1 MASGNTITDSLADSI
16 PTMIAAARIVREFV
30 GVMPN
35 LVDRQRLSENTG
47 TVWNEVSMAK
57 MSAQAITE
65 STELDN
71 PQQMSDTL
79 LSITPTVIGVHTVL
93 TDRVAMRISANA
105 FAQTGSLAQN
115 AIERKKDEDGLTAI
129 DGASTEMG
137 TGGVA
142 LDTSLIA
149 HAVYRI
155 TSNTNEPAPAS
166 APISAVFHG
175 FQLADIDD
183 QLTVHAIA
191 TNTGGAVTE
200 SSVGGAVLTSGIAAE
215 TFQNKYRGTV
225 GGARLYE
232 DGNLSIDSSTDDA
245 KGGVFS
251 QQGIILVEGKSPYVE
266 TKRMPELGG
275 GATALFHYDEYAYGE
290 RSSGNWLVEV
300 TSDASTPSW

>member
-1 MASGNTITDSLADSI
+1 MAVGNTITDALADSI

-57 MSAQAITE
+57 LSAQAVTE

-71 PQQMSDTL
+71 PQQMSDTM

-93 TDRVAMRISANA
+93 TDRVAIRISSNA

-115 AIERKKDEDGLTAI
+115 AIERKKDSDGLTAI
-129 DGASTEMG
+129 DGASNEMG
-137 TGGVA
+137 AGGAA
-142 LDTSLIA
+142 LDTSLVA

-166 APISAVFHG
+166 SAISAVFHG
-175 FQLADIDD
+175 FQLVDIDD
-183 QLTVHAIA
+183 QLTSAGIA
-191 TNTGGAVTE
+191 AVSGAGIQE
-200 SSVGGAVLTSGIAAE
+200 GPAGAPLTSGISAE
-215 TFQNKYRGTV
+215 TFQNKYRGMI
-225 GGARLYE
+225 GGAKLYE
-232 DGNLSIDSSTDDA
+232 DGNLPIVSTNA

-251 QQGIILVEGKSPYVE
+251 QAGLILVEGRSPYVE

-300 TSDASTPSW
+300 TSDAATPGG